1 MNATQTID
9 TQERPVTEKQI
20 ALLQALGFPGNAE
33 DLSLEAAGSEIERLL
48 EAAKERVKRLDLVSL
63 AERRSELR
71 KVAAAEWA
79 GPCPK
84 CGGDDRFHVTEK
96 WFFCGRNGSG
106 CHNKRGDAIEF
117 VQWVENLP
125 YTEAILHL
133 DGKAAALTSAPAR
146 KRQAAPARAERPENW
161 QKEAQALVEKAEVL
175 LLTSGLSVQAELL
188 RRGLNSSTCFAW
200 RLGAVKRFHPALKEK
215 QPAIVLPWLEADGE
229 TVQAVQFRFVGV
241 TKEQGRFTQHKGG
254 DRRLFGL
261 HLLRKQPVLIV
272 CEGELNALSIWQE
285 VTGADVLSFGPEDN
299 AKSEA
304 ALEALSGLAGDYQR
318 VIVWADKPVVAKAV
332 QQALP
337 GAFGFRSPVENG
349 EKVDANDWLQRG
361 KLNWLLTGLLEKVTG
376 SGQKP
381 AELEPGVLGYYPT
394 FAEGWAAYQA
404 ARAEGRYTG
413 LSREGKGYGLFVLKE
428 VDD

>member
-1 MNATQTID
+1 MNATQAID
-9 TQERPVTEKQI
+9 TQERAATEKQK
-20 ALLQALGFPGNAE
+20 ALLQTLGFPGNAE

-48 EAAKERVKRLDLVSL
+48 EAAKERVKLLDLVSL

-117 VQWVENLP
+117 VQWLGLASDFRSACELLSAGSVP
-125 YTEAILHL
+125 VSHL
-133 DGKAAALTSAPAR
+133 VNEHKP

-161 QKEAQALVEKAEVL
+161 QKEAQALVEKAEMV
-175 LLTSGLSVQAELL
+175 LLTSALSVQTELL
-188 RRGLNSSTCFAW
+188 RRGLSSSTCFAW
-200 RLGAVKRFHPALKEK
+200 RLGAVKRFHPALKE
-215 QPAIVLPWLEADGE
+215 QRPAIVLPWLEADGE

-241 TKEQGRFTQHKGG
+241 TKEQGRFSQHKGG

-349 EKVDANDWLQRG
+349 AEIDANDWLQRG
-361 KLNWLLTGLLEKVTG
+361 LLSELLTGLLEKVNTR
-376 SGQKP
+376 K
-381 AELEPGVLGYYPT
+381 
-394 FAEGWAAYQA
+394 
-404 ARAEGRYTG
+404 
-413 LSREGKGYGLFVLKE
+413 
-428 VDD
+428 